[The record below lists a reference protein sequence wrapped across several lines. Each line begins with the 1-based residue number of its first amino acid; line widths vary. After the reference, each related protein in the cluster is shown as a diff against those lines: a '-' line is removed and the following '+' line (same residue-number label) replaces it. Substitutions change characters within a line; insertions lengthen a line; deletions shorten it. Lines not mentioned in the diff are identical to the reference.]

1 MAKRLRPRL
10 SHKTKASVKVRTSIK
25 LLVGFAGLAIVVALG
40 WIVYL
45 NFGPQK
51 QGFSS
56 QDNTLKE
63 YQYRRSL
70 QIPTSFVKEAKG
82 LFGFPLWIELQ
93 DSDFKTIK
101 YGGKLFSSK
110 GWDICVTKNDG
121 FTKLPIQIDYL
132 DEQNGKLGL
141 WLLAD
146 SLQIS
151 KPLDVFIYYSKG
163 DVYTDPFKLCWPSDY
178 GFVSHFQNDVHS
190 KSRSMAKGTY
200 SALKYDDGKTG
211 LALNLNPESFVK
223 YELSN
228 DWNLNQDF
236 TLGFWVNPQLS
247 RSQQVILSN
256 FESLSGFETGI
267 NKFNRIYWK
276 MGLSNGKVFEYN
288 ESKVSQELQTNQ
300 WYFITLTYE
309 NSNRV
314 FKTYINGNPEHQTR
328 LDAAPAVQTAGIRI
342 GSSEQTSNGLHGK
355 LDELHLLSKTFTQS
369 MIASFYTQV
378 ALMSDA
384 AKLGIVEEINVS
396 NEARAATKQAQ
407 FKLQQSDSARMA
419 NQQKAG
425 EQFVRGNEN
434 LMPLTSN
441 AQEIEAKL
449 KKLQKVANDN
459 TK

>member
-10 SHKTKASVKVRTSIK
+10 SHKTKTSVKVRTSIK
-25 LLVGFAGLAIVVALG
+25 LLIGFAGLAIVVTLG
-40 WIVYL
+40 WIIYL

-82 LFGFPLWIELQ
+82 LLGFPLWIELH
-93 DSDFKTIK
+93 DNDFKTIK

-110 GWDICVTKNDG
+110 GWDICITKNDG
-121 FTKLPIQIDYL
+121 ITKLPIQVDYI

-141 WLLAD
+141 WLIAD
-146 SLQIS
+146 TLQIN

-163 DVYTDPFKLCWPSDY
+163 DMYTDPFKLCWPSDY
-178 GFVSHFQNDVHS
+178 GFVAHFQNDVHS

-200 SALKYDDGKTG
+200 AAVKYDEGKTG
-211 LALNLNPESFVK
+211 FALNLKPESFVK
-223 YELSN
+223 YELNN
-228 DWNLNQDF
+228 DWKMNQDF
-236 TLGFWVNPQLS
+236 TLSFWVNPQLTRS
-247 RSQQVILSN
+247 RQVIFSN
-256 FESLSGFETGI
+256 FESRSGFETGI

-288 ESKVSQELQTNQ
+288 EVKASQELQTNQ
-300 WYFITLTYE
+300 WYFVTLTYE
-309 NSNRV
+309 KSTGF
-314 FKTYINGNPEHQTR
+314 FKTYINGNPEHQTQFE
-328 LDAAPAVQTAGIRI
+328 AEPALQTAGIRI
-342 GSSEQTSNGLHGK
+342 GSSEQSSNGLNGK
-355 LDELHLLSKTFTQS
+355 LDELHILSKTLTQPL
-369 MIASFYTQV
+369 IASFYTQV
-378 ALMSDA
+378 ALMSNG
-384 AKLGIVEEINVS
+384 AKLGIIEEIIVS

-407 FKLQQSDSARMA
+407 FKLQQTDSARLA

-425 EQFVRGNEN
+425 EHFAPGNES

-449 KKLQKVANDN
+449 KKLQKVATEN